1 MRYSHYSFLLFYSYT
16 TMMKE
21 HYNFKQNIA
30 DLKVQSHENVSE
42 VGKYMLQMINNPVDE
57 HYLVRF
63 NTNG

>member
-1 MRYSHYSFLLFYSYT
+1 
-16 TMMKE
+16 MMKE
-21 HYNFKQNIA
+21 HNNFKQNIA

-42 VGKYMLQMINNPVDE
+42 VGKYMLQIINNPVDE